1 MVCGVYCGSGVFPGR
16 LVQHVKAF
24 YKNNIVF
31 GFFFCR
37 ATCQKMSITLTRDSD
52 QSHTP

>member
-31 GFFFCR
+31 GFFFVVLHVR
-37 ATCQKMSITLTRDSD
+37 KCQ
-52 QSHTP
+52 